1 MCFFFFSFFLGLLLK
16 AFQLQQPNFQCALTF
31 SCMASFQVFIPQF
44 LHVDH
49 SLLSVSACSL
59 LFSLLEDM
67 VSCSLFPV
75 LLRTPPRPS
84 NHSHCLSGSH
94 GPPTKAVGG
103 GQWNNSWHPY
113 GLHFPDRNAVTVLVC
128 VSIRVTEQEKE
139 KNQRGQ
145 RETERLNKT
154 VLRKSRGMDT
164 LLFHHKNC
172 FS

>member
-1 MCFFFFSFFLGLLLK
+1 MMWVCFWLLLLK
-16 AFQLQQPNFQCALTF
+16 AFQWHKPNFLFALTF
-31 SCMASFQVFIPQF
+31 SCMACFQVFIPQF
-44 LHVDH
+44 LQLDH

-75 LLRTPPRPS
+75 LLRTPPCLS

-113 GLHFPDRNAVTVLVC
+113 GLHFPDRIAVPVLLC
-128 VSIRVTEQEKE
+128 VSTWNRGK
-139 KNQRGQ
+139 RGQ
-145 RETERLNKT
+145 RDLGRDRERERDGAAK
-154 VLRKSRGMDT
+154 
-164 LLFHHKNC
+164 
-172 FS
+172 